1 MYFFI
6 ILQCYSDLSTCI
18 MCPFLNYLMQDLI
31 LREKYISTPANHK
44 MALKTIKTNSSMN
57 KILTIMACLLFSAM
71 GMAQR
76 VEYQTF
82 IYTSD
87 DLADEIA
94 RKSKEL
100 RSTRGY
106 MGDLFDA
113 TLNAGRGIASG
124 YVTSFIDLGV
134 NAIGSLI
141 TSNARHKEEWLK
153 TVNAENVYETQI
165 RTVSEVNDFYKETSF
180 DGAMDPK
187 GMRFDGIGCLRKEGK
202 DTVFYISCHIDRSKI
217 SRIIN
222 HSKFELVL
230 DTLIVSPTH
239 SNLPNSQ
246 PKRPYSFDER
256 KNFTLS
262 MNIKLTSSWMN
273 EIVQLQ
279 KDQVLGEFS
288 INIPVDP
295 SILDKRG
302 FLHYVR
308 HEGTL
313 SAYKVVGESF
323 IVPRSYMGYRDE
335 DDNYKNSWGTG
346 EYKLNITLKETCDI
360 TDSYRENWKA
370 DRKQRKAAKPGKGFI
385 ATAWQTVSNQ
395 KWDEITQSWV
405 ITTLK
410 APAGIISKDVID
422 KLGLETSSSST
433 PQSAMQGKGNSQVS
447 SSQGGSQG
455 GASQGNPPAGNGQ
468 MPKKP

>member
-1 MYFFI
+1 M
-6 ILQCYSDLSTCI
+6 
-18 MCPFLNYLMQDLI
+18 
-31 LREKYISTPANHK
+31 KK
-44 MALKTIKTNSSMN
+44 V
-57 KILTIMACLLFSAM
+57 LTIIACILFPMM

-76 VEYQTF
+76 IEYQTF

-94 RKSKEL
+94 RQSKEL

-106 MGDLFDA
+106 MGDLLDA
-113 TLNAGRGIASG
+113 TLNAGKGIASG

-134 NAIGSLI
+134 NAIGSLL

-153 TVNAENVYETQI
+153 TVKAENIYETQI

-187 GMRFDGIGCLRKEGK
+187 GMRFNGIGCLRKEGK

-217 SRIIN
+217 NRIIN

-230 DTLIVSPTH
+230 DTLILSPTH

-246 PKRPYSFDER
+246 PKRPFSFEER
-256 KNFTLS
+256 KNYTLS
-262 MNIKLTSSWMN
+262 MNIKLISSWMN

-279 KDQVLGEFS
+279 KDQELGEFS
-288 INIPVDP
+288 INVPVDP
-295 SILDKRG
+295 SILDNRG
-302 FLHYVR
+302 FLRYIR
-308 HEGTL
+308 QGNAP
-313 SAYKVVGESF
+313 SAYKIVGESF

-346 EYKLNITLKETCDI
+346 EYKLNITLKESCDI
-360 TDSYRENWKA
+360 TDSYRDNWKA
-370 DRKQRKAAKPGKGFI
+370 DRKQRKAAKPQKGI
-385 ATAWQTVSNQ
+385 IETVWQTVSNQ

-410 APAGIISKDVID
+410 APAGIIGKDVID
-422 KLGLETSSSST
+422 KLGLETSSTST
-433 PQSAMQGKGNSQVS
+433 SQATMQGKGNSQS
-447 SSQGGSQG
+447 TSSQGGTQG
-455 GASQGNPPAGNGQ
+455 GIPQGTPQAGNGQ